1 MQGLYGKVELII
13 IPATEI
19 KGDYMGKTLKPLVKI
34 ISIFTICIILFT
46 LIGKIS
52 RGEKPA
58 GNTDAPPLTD
68 TGGAY
73 GDALSDYERN
83 GMKGIWISY
92 IEFQSV
98 DFSSRESFTKDITE
112 MFENCKDMGLN
123 TVIVHARPFGDAFY
137 KSSFFPYSHI
147 MTGTQG
153 MDVGYDPMEI
163 MIEISHSIGLR
174 FEAWVNPYRVK
185 LYNHPKELSA
195 HNPAQKSE
203 LTITTDSGIYYNPA
217 LQEVRDLVCEGVV
230 EIVKNYNV
238 DGIHFDDY
246 FYPDTATEL
255 DRAHYATYSGNMSL
269 DDWRRE
275 NVNMLVKQVYAAVK
289 QANPDVEFGISPQG
303 NDDNNYH
310 MQYSDIKLWLSE
322 KGYADYIMPQLY
334 WGFDYTTKSGSDRY
348 AFKNLSYEWSQYKKA
363 DGVKLYMGLGA
374 YRIGDG
380 DGSYKDSTEW
390 QDGHNLADMMQV
402 TAANPR
408 LDGYALYSYN
418 SLFDR
423 STYADI
429 KEAETKAITEFNNR

>member
-1 MQGLYGKVELII
+1 M
-13 IPATEI
+13 
-19 KGDYMGKTLKPLVKI
+19 
-34 ISIFTICIILFT
+34 
-46 LIGKIS
+46 
-52 RGEKPA
+52 
-58 GNTDAPPLTD
+58 
-68 TGGAY
+68 
-73 GDALSDYERN
+73 
-83 GMKGIWISY
+83 
-92 IEFQSV
+92 
-98 DFSSRESFTKDITE
+98 DFSSRENFADDISE
-112 MFENCKDMGLN
+112 MFENCKNMGLN

-153 MDVGYDPMEI
+153 TDVGYDPMEI
-163 MIEISHSIGLR
+163 MIETAHEIGLR

-185 LYNHPKELSA
+185 LYNHPKELA
-195 HNPAQKSE
+195 ANNPAQKST

-217 LQEVRDLVCEGVV
+217 LQEVRDLVTEGVV

-238 DGIHFDDY
+238 DGVHFDDY
-246 FYPDTATEL
+246 FYPDTAKEL
-255 DRAHYATYSGNMSL
+255 DESHYAAYSGNLSL
-269 DDWRRE
+269 EDWRRE
-275 NVNMLVKQVYAAVK
+275 NVNMLIKQVYAAVK

-303 NDDNNYH
+303 NDDNNYN
-310 MQYSDIKLWLSE
+310 MQYSDIKLWLGE

-380 DGSYKDSTEW
+380 DGSYTESDEW
-390 QDGHNLADMMQV
+390 QKGDNLAAMMQV
-402 TAANPR
+402 TKANPR

-418 SLFDR
+418 SMFDR

-429 KEAETKAITEFNNR
+429 KAAEVKAVTEFNNG

>member
-1 MQGLYGKVELII
+1 MKKTIRPLARII
-13 IPATEI
+13 T
-19 KGDYMGKTLKPLVKI
+19 
-34 ISIFTICIILFT
+34 IFTVSILLFA
-46 LIGKIS
+46 LAGKIS
-52 RGEKPA
+52 RIVKPT
-58 GNTDAPPLTD
+58 GNTDTPPVVD
-68 TGGAY
+68 TSGAY
-73 GDALSDYERN
+73 GDALADYEKN

-98 DFSSRESFTKDITE
+98 DFSSRENFTADITR
-112 MFENCKDMGLN
+112 MFDNCKDMGLN

-153 MDVGYDPMEI
+153 ADVGYDPMEI
-163 MIEISHSIGLR
+163 MIETAHSIGLR

-185 LYNHPKELSA
+185 LYNHPKELSSD
-195 HNPAQKSE
+195 NPAQKSE

-217 LQEVRDLVCEGVV
+217 LQEVRDLVTEGVV

-246 FYPDTATEL
+246 FYPDTAKEL
-255 DRAHYATYSGNMSL
+255 DQAHYAAYGGNMSL
-269 DDWRRE
+269 EDWRRK
-275 NVNMLVKQVYAAVK
+275 NVNMLIKQVYAAVK

-310 MQYSDIKLWLSE
+310 MQYSDIKLWLGE
-322 KGYADYIMPQLY
+322 EGYADYIMPQLY

-380 DGSYKDSTEW
+380 DGSHTESDEW
-390 QDGHNLADMMQV
+390 QSGHNLADMMQV
-402 TAANPR
+402 TKANSN

-423 STYADI
+423 STYTDI
-429 KEAETKAITEFNNR
+429 KEAEVKAITEFNNR

>member
-1 MQGLYGKVELII
+1 MKKTISPLARII
-13 IPATEI
+13 T
-19 KGDYMGKTLKPLVKI
+19 
-34 ISIFTICIILFT
+34 IFTVSMVLFA
-46 LIGKIS
+46 LVGKIS
-52 RGEKPA
+52 RGVKPT
-58 GNTDAPPLTD
+58 GNTDTPPPVD
-68 TGGAY
+68 TGGSY
-73 GDALSDYERN
+73 GDALSDYEKN

-98 DFSSRESFTKDITE
+98 DFSSRENFADDISE
-112 MFENCKDMGLN
+112 MFENCKNMGLN

-153 MDVGYDPMEI
+153 TDVGYDPMEI
-163 MIEISHSIGLR
+163 MIATAHEIGLR

-185 LYNHPKELSA
+185 LYNHPKELA
-195 HNPAQKSE
+195 ANNPAQKST

-217 LQEVRDLVCEGVV
+217 LQEVRDLVTEGVV

-246 FYPDTATEL
+246 FYPDTAKEL
-255 DRAHYATYSGNMSL
+255 DESHYAAYSGNLSL
-269 DDWRRE
+269 EDWRRE
-275 NVNMLVKQVYAAVK
+275 NVNMLIKQVYAAVK

-303 NDDNNYH
+303 NDDNNYN
-310 MQYSDIKLWLSE
+310 MQYSDIKLWLGE

-380 DGSYKDSTEW
+380 DGSYTESDEW
-390 QDGHNLADMMQV
+390 QKGDNLAAMMQV
-402 TAANPR
+402 TKANPR

-418 SLFDR
+418 SMFDR

-429 KEAETKAITEFNNR
+429 KAAEVKAVTEFNNG

>member
-1 MQGLYGKVELII
+1 MK
-13 IPATEI
+13 
-19 KGDYMGKTLKPLVKI
+19 KTIRPLAKI
-34 ISIFTICIILFT
+34 ITIFTVSILLFA
-46 LIGKIS
+46 LAGKIS
-52 RGEKPA
+52 GNIKNTGTTYTPPA
-58 GNTDAPPLTD
+58 IDS
-68 TGGAY
+68 GGAY
-73 GDALSDYERN
+73 GDALADYEKS

-98 DFSSRESFTKDITE
+98 DFSSLENFTADITE

-137 KSSFFPYSHI
+137 NSSFFPYSHI

-153 MDVGYDPMEI
+153 ESVGYDPMEI
-163 MIEISHSIGLR
+163 MIEAAHDIGLR

-185 LYNHPKELSA
+185 LYNHPKELSSD
-195 HNPAQKSE
+195 NPAQKTE

-217 LQEVRDLVCEGVV
+217 LQEVRDLVTEGVV

-246 FYPDTATEL
+246 FYPDTAKEL
-255 DRAHYATYSGNMSL
+255 DEKDYETYSGSL
-269 DDWRRE
+269 FLADWRRE
-275 NVNMLVKQVYAAVK
+275 NVNMLIKQVYAAVK
-289 QANPDVEFGISPQG
+289 QENPDVEFGISPQG
-303 NDDNNYH
+303 NDDNNYNI
-310 MQYSDIKLWLSE
+310 QYSDIKLWLGE
-322 KGYADYIMPQLY
+322 EGYADYIMPQLY
-334 WGFDYTTKSGSDRY
+334 WGFDYTTKDGSDRY

-380 DGSYKDSTEW
+380 DGSHTESNEW
-390 QDGHNLADMMQV
+390 QKGNNLAAMMQV
-402 TAANPR
+402 TKANPD
-408 LDGYALYSYN
+408 LDGYGLYSYN

-423 STYADI
+423 SVYRDI